1 MIKMVEIAAMLGTM
15 GIMFGII
22 GAIFAIRAK
31 DYGMLLCSCI
41 AIIFTILIIITPTEQ
56 GNCECTNT
64 HNCEH
69 QITYTY
75 QCKLCNETVKQ
86 TEEPKIKLCDECIAT
101 IKEIESEED

>member
-1 MIKMVEIAAMLGTM
+1 MVEILIMLGAICI
-15 GIMFGII
+15 GIGITGII
-22 GAIFAIRAK
+22 IAIHTE
-31 DYGMLLCSCI
+31 DYGMFLISYI
-41 AIIFTILIIITPTEQ
+41 AIMFTILIIITPTEQ

-75 QCKLCNETVKQ
+75 KCKLCNETIEQ
-86 TEEPKIKLCDECIAT
+86 IEEPKIKLCDECIAT